1 MAGADS
7 LAAQVLHLR
16 PRQPLLPQN
25 LGAAPSRTAGPLAG
39 GRGRGQPRARG
50 RKRLQPP
57 TTTTPG
63 GESLCRSPH
72 LGTCL
77 PPASP
82 LLTWHLRRARSP
94 HPAPDAAAQTDTA
107 RNPGSRQ
114 HSHGGRRMTAS
125 PASEN
130 LLLFRFETL
139 VLFPPR
145 RRGTAAVGHK
155 EVNTLPPQAPSRPA
169 TTPRAT

>member
-25 LGAAPSRTAGPLAG
+25 LGLRPAALQGLWQEEGAGGSPELGG
-39 GRGRGQPRARG
+39 GRGCS
-50 RKRLQPP
+50 PP
-57 TTTTPG
+57 PPTPG